1 MALPLVPSFLQAVWR
16 GFALRKRLAAALAQA
31 QCFHPGDHE
40 AFEEVDVDEFVFD
53 EVGSRYKL
61 HRLTLSGLTG
71 LDLKPPIKLTLP
83 PRKMETGTFPLSPT
97 PLTHPLSYSLGIRI
111 IKEHCPLY

>member
-53 EVGSRYKL
+53 EVGSRSKRY
-61 HRLTLSGLTG
+61 
-71 LDLKPPIKLTLP
+71 
-83 PRKMETGTFPLSPT
+83 
-97 PLTHPLSYSLGIRI
+97 
-111 IKEHCPLY
+111 